1 MNNVPI
7 TVNATTLM
15 LNGSQQ
21 FKFAKTWTAEV
32 SGFFRTSGVEGVI
45 LVRPMGM
52 LSTGIS
58 KQIMKD
64 KGMLRLNVRDILLTQ
79 KTSAKS
85 KYGNVDA
92 RFTESRDSRVVS
104 FGFTYRFSKGKINN
118 TRKRTNGSANE
129 EQNRVGVGN

>member
-1 MNNVPI
+1 
-7 TVNATTLM
+7 M

-21 FKFAKTWTAEV
+21 FKFGKTWTAEV

-45 LVRPMGM
+45 LIRPMGM
-52 LSTGIS
+52 LATGIS
-58 KQIMKD
+58 KQVLKNQGTI
-64 KGMLRLNVRDILLTQ
+64 RLNVRDILNTQ

-92 RFTESRDSRVVS
+92 RFTETRDSRVINI
-104 FGFTYRFSKGKINN
+104 GFSYRFSKGKINN
-118 TRKRTNGSANE
+118 NKRRTNGSASE